1 MKQYLELAINI
12 PTKGKALLKFDYS
25 TSEEKSWAWKQVKQY
40 KAIFGPRNILSLN
53 EREEQ

>member
-25 TSEEKSWAWKQVKQY
+25 TSEEKSWVWKQVKQY